1 MPVICGAPA
10 NVNGSCAVN
19 SMKNNSTIIRAFF
32 RRIIFRRIVFRRIV
46 FRTVLALLLTAA
58 GACTFLQDMTT
69 RLPGPRLYEKGAEVI
84 DGIRGFE
91 RRIGF
96 RETDNFQDVDH
107 ETESYPFCGFS
118 PAFYLP
124 YSYQDPAIRWIEVKT
139 VEECREEAGEGTDVY
154 FDQTEAL
161 GESGTPVTPSMLSG
175 TLVRFVYLVL
185 HEDCHDQFD
194 LPFGIEE
201 PLCNV
206 ITYHAMDAYAVEK
219 DRFSALERVALRRYA
234 VREPERTRQAKG
246 YYEQLESAYG
256 RYSRRE
262 ISRQAAVEERAK
274 IFAAAERT
282 LAWPKGALNNV
293 GIANDMTYSRHYPYL
308 ESVYIA
314 LDRDLGRTVAFFRQ
328 VDRAKPSRAVVIKR
342 LKVKDDKNLE
352 FIRAYEA
359 AVLETIEKELAGEL
373 RR

>member
-1 MPVICGAPA
+1 MVRDES
-10 NVNGSCAVN
+10 V
-19 SMKNNSTIIRAFF
+19 KNNSKVIRAVL
-32 RRIIFRRIVFRRIV
+32 RI
-46 FRTVLALLLTAA
+46 TVVLLLAA
-58 GACTFLQDMTT
+58 AAACTFLQDMTT

-84 DGIRGFE
+84 GGIRSFE
-91 RRIGF
+91 QRIGF

-107 ETESYPFCGFS
+107 ETESYPFCGIS
-118 PAFYLP
+118 PDFYLP

-139 VEECREEAGEGTDVY
+139 LEECREEAGERKDVF

-175 TLVRFVYLVL
+175 SLVRFVYLVF

-206 ITYHAMDAYAVEK
+206 ITYHAMEAYADEK

-246 YYEQLESAYG
+246 YYEQLEPIYA
-256 RYSRRE
+256 RYSRKE
-262 ISRQAAVEERAK
+262 ISRQAFIEGRAK

-308 ESVYIA
+308 ESVYVA
-314 LDRDLGRTVAFFRQ
+314 LDRDLARTVAFFRQ
-328 VDRAKPSRAVVIKR
+328 VDRAKPPRAAAVKR
-342 LKVKDDKNLE
+342 LKLKDDKGLD

>member
-1 MPVICGAPA
+1 
-10 NVNGSCAVN
+10 
-19 SMKNNSTIIRAFF
+19 MKNNSKVIR
-32 RRIIFRRIVFRRIV
+32 VFLRALL
-46 FRTVLALLLTAA
+46 RTSLALLLTAA
-58 GACTFLQDMTT
+58 GACTFLQDLTT

-84 DGIRGFE
+84 GGIRGFE

-96 RETDNFQDVDH
+96 RETDNFRNVDQ

-124 YSYQDPAIRWIEVKT
+124 YSYQDPAIRWIEVKS
-139 VEECREEAGEGTDVY
+139 VDECREEAGEGMDVY

-175 TLVRFVYLVL
+175 SLVRFVYLVL

-206 ITYHAMDAYAVEK
+206 ITYHAMDAYSGEK
-219 DRFSALERVALRRYA
+219 DRFSSLERVALRRYA
-234 VREPERTRQAKG
+234 VREPERTRQSKS
-246 YYEQLESAYG
+246 YYEQLESVYA

-262 ISRQAAVEERAK
+262 ISRDAVAAERAK
-274 IFAAAERT
+274 VFAAAERT

-293 GIANDMTYSRHYPYL
+293 GIANDMTYSRHYPSL
-308 ESVYIA
+308 ESVYVA
-314 LDRDLGRTVAFFRQ
+314 LDRALARTVAFFRQ
-328 VDRAKPSRAVVIKR
+328 VDRAKPPRAAVVKR
-342 LKVKDDKNLE
+342 LKLKDDKGLD

-359 AVLETIEKELAGEL
+359 AVLETIEKELASEL